1 MQPTNQT
8 DKDQEQLDDAKEEVK
23 QKASNLYDSVKG
35 FITSLGS
42 VKSDV
47 DFAGAPDRVSEGIK
61 FQGFNVW
68 VLICSIWI
76 ASVGLNANST
86 AVIIGAMLI
95 SPLMGPIVGVGFAL
109 GTNRFE
115 LLKRSVLNFV
125 IMMVVAL
132 ITSWI
137 YFFLTPLDKADTEIL
152 ARTSPTV
159 LDVLVAVF
167 GGLAGA
173 IAGLRKESSITVVPG
188 VAIATALMPP
198 LCTVGYGIATWQP
211 DFAIGALY
219 LFLLNSVIIS
229 LSTTV
234 FVRMVRF
241 PLHEFVDKK
250 VEKKAKIV
258 IGIAMVF
265 LVGPSVLFFVN
276 ATQKSI
282 FESNAAKFVQE
293 EVRHTNSFIISKDL
307 NFKTDSLPR
316 IEILFGGEP
325 ISDSLIAVWRAKMPA
340 YDLGKCQLIVN
351 QDEHNEK
358 LSDKIRALEQSSY
371 ENDRVTKT
379 TLNAMIIENRIKLE
393 IIDSL
398 VMALEESKISDSTKV
413 DYPQVVKEMGT
424 MFTGIKSVA
433 YGTVNEQI
441 GEELHTVPV
450 IFVDWH
456 KISINYKNTQIKKL
470 RKWIDVRCPHTNVQI
485 REYN

>member
-1 MQPTNQT
+1 MEPTNEP
-8 DKDQEQLDDAKEEVK
+8 DQEKLDDAKEDVK
-23 QKASNLYDSVKG
+23 QKVTSLYESIMA
-35 FITSLGS
+35 FATSLGN
-42 VKSDV
+42 VKSELDYS
-47 DFAGAPDRVSEGIK
+47 GAPKRVAEGIK

-68 VLICSIWI
+68 VLICSIFI

-95 SPLMGPIVGVGFAL
+95 SPLMGPIVGVGFSL

-115 LLKRSVLNFV
+115 LLKRSFLNFV

-132 ITSWI
+132 ITSWL

-159 LDVLVAVF
+159 LDVLIAVF

-173 IAGLRKESSITVVPG
+173 IAGMRKESSITVVPG

-211 DFAIGALY
+211 DFALGALY

-241 PLHEFVDKK
+241 PLHEFVDHKK
-250 VEKKAKIV
+250 ERKAKIV
-258 IGIAMVF
+258 IGIAMVL
-265 LVGPSVLFFVN
+265 LVGPSVLFFVT

-282 FESNAAKFVQE
+282 FESNAAKFVQQ
-293 EVRHTNSFIISKDL
+293 EVRQTNSFIISKNL
-307 NFKTDSLPR
+307 NFRTDSLPQ
-316 IEILFGGEP
+316 IEILFGGAP
-325 ISDSLIAVWRAKMPA
+325 ISDSVLNGWQEKMKD
-340 YDLGKCQLIVN
+340 YDLNDCQLIIN

-358 LSDKIRALEQSSY
+358 LSDKIKALEQSSY

-393 IIDSL
+393 VMDSL
-398 VMALEESKISDSTKV
+398 VSAIEMSHQNDSLTV
-413 DYPQVVKEMGT
+413 DYEQVIQEMQA

-433 YGTVNEQI
+433 YGEVTENKDGQLVDI
-441 GEELHTVPV
+441 PV

-456 KISINYKNTQIKKL
+456 KISTSYKNTQIRKL
-470 RKWIDVRCPHTNVQI
+470 KKWIVVRCPNVAVQI
-485 REYN
+485 KEYN